1 MRTMVRA
8 ARSGSFDCI
17 SITEHISQFNQP
29 RASIKFHSVHRTGR
43 MFSDFEEYLLE
54 FDNVL
59 EELPEVNKGLEVDYI
74 SAFEQD
80 LSSYVNQKKWD
91 ILLVSVHEL
100 RNGVNVENKG
110 LAQDKESS
118 KKRWIEYMEL
128 QRRALESDLIPFGVL
143 THPVRLGRSTPL
155 TPMNI
160 DDLLYELGR
169 AAKYEGKALEL
180 NGNDISRDYDL
191 VERLARACGSSGCD
205 VSFGSDA
212 HHSNEV
218 GRGYEKAIH
227 LIKRFNLKQ
236 RVIANE

>member
-1 MRTMVRA
+1 MVKGAKSR
-8 ARSGSFDCI
+8 SFDCI
-17 SITEHISQFNQP
+17 SITEHISQFRQP

-43 MFSDFEEYLLE
+43 MFSDFEEYLLQ

-59 EELPEVNKGLEVDYI
+59 EGLPKVNKGLEVDYI

-80 LSSYVNQKKWD
+80 ISSYVNQKKWD
-91 ILLVSVHEL
+91 MLLLSVHEL
-100 RNGVNVENKG
+100 RNGVDVENKG

-128 QRRALESDLIPFGVL
+128 QKRALESDFIPSDVL

-155 TPMNI
+155 TPTNI
-160 DDLLYELGR
+160 DDLLYELGL

-191 VERLARACGSSGCD
+191 AERLARACGGSGCE
-205 VSFGSDA
+205 VTFGSDA
-212 HHSNEV
+212 HHPNEV
-218 GRGYEKAIH
+218 GRGYEKAIQ

-236 RVIANE
+236 RTIANE